1 MPPIYLGA
9 VVNGQVI
16 RYLHSTP
23 VTREEAELLA
33 NDMNVGL
40 SKVAYYVEEGEA

>member
-9 VVNGQVI
+9 IVNGQHI

-23 VTREEAELLA
+23 PTLEEAELLA
-33 NDMNVGL
+33 NDMNAGMGKVG
-40 SKVAYYVEEGEA
+40 YYVEVNE

>member
-9 VVNGQVI
+9 IVNGQHI

-23 VTREEAELLA
+23 TSSMEAELLA
-33 NDMNVGL
+33 NDMNAGLGKVG
-40 SKVAYYVEEGEA
+40 YYVEVDE

>member
-9 VVNGQVI
+9 MVNGQMI

-23 VTREEAELLA
+23 PTLAEAELLA
-33 NDMNVGL
+33 NDMNAGL
-40 SKVAYYVEEGEA
+40 EKAEYFVEAGE